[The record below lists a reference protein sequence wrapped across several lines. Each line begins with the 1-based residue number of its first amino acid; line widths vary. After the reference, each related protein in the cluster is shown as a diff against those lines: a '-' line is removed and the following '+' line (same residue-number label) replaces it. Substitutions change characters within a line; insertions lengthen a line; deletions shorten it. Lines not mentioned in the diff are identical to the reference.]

1 MHEFSLAARIVG
13 IAAERA
19 ARGGNAS
26 KPRIDLIIDE
36 MSGYSAQ
43 RLAIYLEFL
52 CEEAGLAGAGLTV
65 TTAKARMECPDCGVT
80 FERQRFA
87 LACPACQGMARPSP
101 ATVTLFIDHCEISAQ
116 TSNPL
121 FPFVYRPEQKKVVH
135 PTPTP
140 QGPHGSTFFCDSR
153 KRDGGHQDR

>member
-1 MHEFSLAARIVG
+1 MHEFALAARIVG
-13 IAAERA
+13 IVADRA
-19 ARGGNAS
+19 TQGGHAG

-43 RLAIYLEFL
+43 RLAFYLEFL
-52 CEEAGLAGAGLTV
+52 CEEAGLADARLTV

-80 FERQRFA
+80 FDRQRFA
-87 LACPACQGMARPSP
+87 LACPACQGTARPSP
-101 ATVTLFIDHCEISAQ
+101 ATVTLFIDDCQISAY

-121 FPFVYRPEQKKVVH
+121 FPFVSRPEQKKVVH

-140 QGPHGSTFFCDSR
+140 QGSHGSTFFCDSR
-153 KRDGGHQDR
+153 KRDGGHRDR